1 MTLSRNSGRVKFI
14 ENGIKIVAD
23 KYYDDIIEWMKI
35 IPETVIFFI
44 FIALSLIFFMYQATL
59 FTFGCFYR
67 NQVVKYMSMYG
78 SVTDAQIF
86 SRELTDEEMIDITS
100 CRYWLKS

>member
-35 IPETVIFFI
+35 IPETVIFLY
-44 FIALSLIFFMYQATL
+44 A
-59 FTFGCFYR
+59 
-67 NQVVKYMSMYG
+67 
-78 SVTDAQIF
+78 
-86 SRELTDEEMIDITS
+86 
-100 CRYWLKS
+100 